1 VVDAIPVMGRRM
13 LTDEFFP
20 IRLLGASVVR
30 AVPFTQPLSVREMD
44 LNRMAMV
51 LSRNHSELDPFLRKI
66 KRMYNS
72 DHHLDFDLR
81 YGGIRSVSNPLEFAR
96 MMERAGFLADL
107 KTDASRFA
115 GVLADTA
122 EARSF
127 LSGGW
132 LEQALRTDLI
142 SLHPKFGAMNVHIV
156 FFDGTRAELDAL
168 AVWENRKFWFE
179 ATTGDIAA
187 DLKKIAGFHQILGIP
202 RENCLVVT
210 TGWIPAP
217 LQSRNVCGLRD
228 LPAWMDERLPRYRLM
243 RGLDWRDPNRLGNMR
258 MQ

>member
-20 IRLLGASVVR
+20 IRFLGASVVR

-44 LNRMAMV
+44 LNRMAMS
-51 LSRNHSELDPFLRKI
+51 LSRNQNELSPFLQKI

-72 DHHLDFDLR
+72 DLHLDFDLR
-81 YGGIRSVSNPLEFAR
+81 YGGIQSIPKLLDFVK
-96 MMERAGFLADL
+96 MMGRAGFLAGL
-107 KTDASRFA
+107 KTNASRFT

-122 EARSF
+122 EARLF

-142 SLHPKFGAMNVHIV
+142 SLHPKFGAMNVHVV

-179 ATTGDIAA
+179 STTGDIAA

-210 TGWIPAP
+210 TGWIPAS
-217 LQSRNVCGLRD
+217 LQSKNVCGPRD
-228 LPAWMDERLPRYRLM
+228 LPAWMDARLPRYRLM
-243 RGLDWRDPNRLGNMR
+243 QGVDWRDPSRLGSMR
-258 MQ
+258 VQ